1 MKERRLSTLPFHPKG
16 STPQEKMKK
25 KRVRLR
31 MNLARS
37 KFIRTDSIETR
48 SFTAKRRLNLG
59 APMEEENALV
69 ERTDVQVNSQE
80 SQASPTGTPSSAD
93 FEALKKQMAE
103 LQQMMQRMLSM
114 PYATIQV
121 QGAQP
126 IAGLTI

>member
-1 MKERRLSTLPFHPKG
+1 
-16 STPQEKMKK
+16 
-25 KRVRLR
+25 
-31 MNLARS
+31 
-37 KFIRTDSIETR
+37 
-48 SFTAKRRLNLG
+48 
-59 APMEEENALV
+59 MEEENALV